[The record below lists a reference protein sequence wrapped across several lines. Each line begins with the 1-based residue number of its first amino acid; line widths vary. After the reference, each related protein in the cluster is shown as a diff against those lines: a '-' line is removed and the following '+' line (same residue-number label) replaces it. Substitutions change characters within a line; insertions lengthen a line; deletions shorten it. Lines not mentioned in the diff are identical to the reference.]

1 MEFNQTKTYR
11 NLASSFA
18 SECQAGMRYQMI
30 AQLALQQG
38 YQTLSD
44 EIKKIAKNETVH
56 AKRFFDLLIA
66 HNGNRKSVPVNAGYP
81 FESGTIEEMLKFAS
95 ESERNESELIYPE
108 FAETAKA
115 EGFCDVS
122 DTFTMT
128 AEVEAHHKK
137 KFDFLYDKFVSGR
150 LFKNE
155 RPTKYTCSKCG
166 YENTAKEAFTI
177 CPLCKASQGF
187 VDIAL
192 P

>member
-11 NLASSFA
+11 NLAASFA

-56 AKRFFDLLIA
+56 AKRFFDMLVS
-66 HNGNRKSVPVNAGYP
+66 HNGNMKSVPVNAGYP
-81 FESGTIEEMLKFAS
+81 FESGTIDEMLEFAVQ
-95 ESERNESELIYPE
+95 SERNESRSIYPE
-108 FAETAKA
+108 FAKIATE
-115 EGFCDVS
+115 EGFTDIAEV
-122 DTFTMT
+122 FTLT
-128 AEVEAHHKK
+128 AEVENHHEIIFQNLKDR
-137 KFDFLYDKFVSGR
+137 FSSGR
-150 LFKNE
+150 LYKSDTPLTFV
-155 RPTKYTCSKCG
+155 CSKCG
-166 YENTAKEAFTI
+166 HRTVSRKAHSL

-187 VDIAL
+187 VNIVL